1 MLQKIPYNPF
11 KTSSGTVTLKSGKT
25 LSADQ
30 ITEGTNKFVTATQK
44 SNLDNIIQSGREN
57 LWTDGALKYW
67 LERITV
73 SDPATN
79 VYGSTLIQVKHLK
92 ASGTR
97 GTMTV
102 ARQALTAGVSLADYA
117 LRVGTSGADGTAGDA
132 LDADS
137 YYLIRHYIYQG
148 TRNHSNGEKLTV
160 SFKVASSVANQKIGV
175 VMRQNYGTTGSP
187 TAEETIVGEIFT
199 LASGENEISKTF
211 TTNSLTGKTFGT
223 DNNDCLIVDI
233 VVQCGATI
241 ATALFGGSAFG
252 FTEATTLDF
261 YELGAYEGEV
271 AYAFMPSDDKFEVY
285 SYYQKSF
292 AKDTLPADVNTG
304 YRMCHAFADGANYL
318 VSESIK
324 FIPEMKKIPAMSRYR
339 SVAGGEVWKYY
350 KYATTA
356 YADCTPDAYVVSP
369 KEFLFQDTHMAEWTA
384 GYGYGIHGHWIA
396 DARY

>member
-1 MLQKIPYNPF
+1 MANKFGGFVDTDGVI
-11 KTSSGTVTLKSGKT
+11 SMGSGNT

-73 SDPATN
+73 TDPATN

-97 GTMTV
+97 GTMTI
-102 ARQALTAGVSLADYA
+102 AQQALTPGVSSADYA
-117 LRVGTSGADGTAGDA
+117 LRVSASGADSS

-137 YYLIRHYIYQG
+137 YYLLRHYIHHG
-148 TRNHSNGEKLTV
+148 TRNHSNGGKITV
-160 SFKVASSVANQKIGV
+160 SFEVENSVAGQKIGV
-175 VMRQNYGTTGSP
+175 VLRQNYGTTGSP
-187 TAEETIVGEIFT
+187 SSEEIITGEIFT
-199 LASGENEISKTF
+199 LASGVNNISKTF
-211 TTNSLTGKTFGT
+211 TTNSLTGKTYGT
-223 DNNDCLIVDI
+223 ENNDCLIVDI
-233 VVQCGATI
+233 VVQCGSTVATS
-241 ATALFGGSAFG
+241 LFGGSAFG
-252 FTEATTLDF
+252 FTAATTLDF
-261 YELGAYEGEV
+261 YELATYGGEV
-271 AYAFMPSDDKFEVY
+271 AYPFVASDDFFEVD

-304 YRMCHAFADGANYL
+304 YRMCNAFAEGTAYL

-324 FIPEMKKIPAMSRYR
+324 FIPKMKKIPAMSRYR
-339 SVAGGEVWKYY
+339 SVAEGEVWKYY
-350 KYATTA
+350 KYATIA
-356 YADCTPDAYVVSP
+356 YADCTPDAYIVSA
-369 KEFLFQDTHMAEWTA
+369 KEFLFQDTHSSEWTA
-384 GYGYGIHGHWIA
+384 GYGYGIYGHWVA

>member
-1 MLQKIPYNPF
+1 MAVSRKFGVFEIDEGGGQ
-11 KTSSGTVTLKSGKT
+11 VTLGSGKT

-30 ITEGTNKFVTATQK
+30 VTEGTNKFVTAAQK
-44 SNLDNIIQSGREN
+44 ANLDNIVSRGRKN

-67 LERITV
+67 LERTTIT
-73 SDPATN
+73 DPATN

-102 ARQALTAGVSLADYA
+102 ARQALTAGVSSADYA
-117 LRVGTSGADGTAGDA
+117 IRVGTSGADSS

-160 SFKVASSVANQKIGV
+160 SFKVASSVAGQKIGV
-175 VMRQNYGTTGSP
+175 VVRQNYGTTGSP
-187 TAEETIVGEIFT
+187 SAEEILTGEIFT

-233 VVQCGATI
+233 VVQCGSTI
-241 ATALFGGSAFG
+241 ATSLFGGSAFG

-261 YELGAYEGEV
+261 YEFGTYEGEV
-271 AYAFMPSDDKFEVY
+271 DYPFVATDDIYIIEKN
-285 SYYQKSF
+285 SYQKSYNKNVLPGTASDYNGIYSDF
-292 AKDTLPADVNTG
+292 LYFSATNAANFTLPLKNRMVKTPVITFYAYNGTSGNITITG
-304 YRMCHAFADGANYL
+304 GTYAIDTVYSTSENNVCRGLA
-318 VSESIK
+318 VSE
-324 FIPEMKKIPAMSRYR
+324 KK
-339 SVAGGEVWKYY
+339 EEW
-350 KYATTA
+350 
-356 YADCTPDAYVVSP
+356 ADIYVHFV
-369 KEFLFQDTHMAEWTA
+369 
-384 GYGYGIHGHWIA
+384 A